1 MTGSELD
8 RRDLDL
14 AVARFMND
22 QDELTPYASDLNATF
37 KMEEELRR
45 RDLMHHYVLEL
56 MAICAPN
63 MALGGPPTYG
73 DLWNMMHAMAAD
85 RCRAALRVVVEGQ

>member
-1 MTGSELD
+1 MTHNELD

-14 AVARFMND
+14 AVAKFMND
-22 QDELTPYASDLNATF
+22 QDEITPYSSDLNATY
-37 KMEEELRR
+37 KMEEELKR
-45 RDLMHHYVLEL
+45 RDLMHHYILEL

-63 MALGGPPTYG
+63 IALGAAPTYG
-73 DLWNMMHAMAAD
+73 DLWNMAHAMAAD